1 MDWSKFPSDVAQ
13 IAGVVPLALARALLI
28 LLLSLVFGTLFA
40 LLNEARIPV
49 IRQILAVYASCFRG
63 VPILVQLLFWYYFL
77 LNAVG
82 GALGALGI
90 SWDAKSLSADAV
102 VIFAFVLCY
111 SAYLMQTVGAALAS
125 VDPQQRLLARTLGYS
140 RLQQYVHVIFPE
152 ALVYALPNIF
162 NMFLNILKA
171 LSMGF
176 VIAVIDIFAKAKI
189 IAGTYGDYMVVYTAD
204 ALVYWLLCGVLYFI
218 INHAFTS
225 MNEKNGSAAVD
236 A

>member
-1 MDWSKFPSDVAQ
+1 M
-13 IAGVVPLALARALLI
+13 
-28 LLLSLVFGTLFA
+28 
-40 LLNEARIPV
+40 
-49 IRQILAVYASCFRG
+49 
-63 VPILVQLLFWYYFL
+63 
-77 LNAVG
+77 
-82 GALGALGI
+82 
-90 SWDAKSLSADAV
+90 
-102 VIFAFVLCY
+102 
-111 SAYLMQTVGAALAS
+111 
-125 VDPQQRLLARTLGYS
+125 
-140 RLQQYVHVIFPE
+140 IFPE